1 MSMIK
6 IIKETE
12 SLFRQ
17 HFHKLLPIYL
27 AIEILMLA
35 VNLISNQIVAIFG
48 GIVFVTL
55 SHAYVITSLKCVEN
69 RTAEIQFKDCFVG
82 MTNFVKLFPAYIM
95 RKLILNVISLCILS
109 PGLLLIRFNT
119 GLR

>member
-1 MSMIK
+1 MSMMK

-12 SLFRQ
+12 SLLRQ

-55 SHAYVITSLKCVEN
+55 NIYNSY
-69 RTAEIQFKDCFVG
+69 
-82 MTNFVKLFPAYIM
+82 
-95 RKLILNVISLCILS
+95 
-109 PGLLLIRFNT
+109 
-119 GLR
+119 